1 MKKSASSLVALSLL
15 LLASCV
21 SPAVTHHREYFPGT
35 NPELPYSAAVRV
47 GNTVYVSGHLG
58 IDPETGR
65 APADVKKEISIM
77 LDRFAATLA
86 RTGLTMDHMV
96 QMQVHCSDV
105 ALYGTFNDIYRK
117 RFDKDYPTRAFLGS
131 GTLLRGCHFEI
142 IGIAAD

>member
-1 MKKSASSLVALSLL
+1 MKTILYLVAPCLL
-15 LLASCV
+15 LLSSCERQ
-21 SPAVTHHREYFPGT
+21 SATREYFPGT
-35 NPELPYSAAVRV
+35 NPELPYSSAVRV

-58 IDPETGR
+58 VDPKTNK
-65 APADVKKEISIM
+65 APASVEEEINIM

-105 ALYGTFNDIYRK
+105 DLYKTFNDIYRK
-117 RFDKDYPTRAFLGS
+117 RFEKNFPTRAFIGS

-142 IGIAAD
+142 VGIAAD